1 MSLFQIIDTAGVR
14 YQISFSVV
22 SENDPLKIKL
32 PWLNKVLSW
41 QQDTLV
47 LG

>member
-14 YQISFSVV
+14 YQILFSVAP
-22 SENDPLKIKL
+22 ENDPLKIKL
-32 PWLNKVLSW
+32 LQLNKVLSRE
-41 QQDTLV
+41 QATLV

>member
-14 YQISFSVV
+14 YQIPFSVAL
-22 SENDPLKIKL
+22 EDDPLKIKL
-32 PWLNKVLSW
+32 PQLNKVLSW
-41 QQDTLV
+41 EQATLV